1 MLNPVECTS
10 EHHSFGGDGVVFSG
24 RAEALLPRL
33 RDEYGGRIQLIYLDP
48 PFGTG
53 GSFEY
58 RDRTITHAYSDK
70 LGSKERLELMRTVL
84 LGCRELLCDSGSIYV
99 HVDYR
104 MSAAIRMIMDEIF
117 GANNLMNELI
127 WVYKS
132 GGRATRFYPRKH
144 DVILFYRK
152 TRKVFFNIA
161 AAGVPRG
168 TERRNHM
175 RRRVDDDGRIYF
187 SIRTNGREYRYYED
201 DLVYPSDVWSDI
213 EHLHQRD
220 PERTGYA
227 TQKPEAL
234 LKRIIL
240 TSSREGDTV
249 ADLFG
254 GSGTTAAAAAR
265 LGRRF
270 VSVDCSKASLLVTR
284 RRLLS
289 ASNEQNILRANRPLD
304 IRFGAD
310 HSLAPSD
317 ARELFESEPIIGGV
331 HIEASGGER
340 TPAYAAVG
348 KMLGG
353 VFMPREYLLRPS
365 EGAGLTVWEG
375 ETLHIVDSNCNQG
388 FFNFS
393 IG

>member
-1 MLNPVECTS
+1 MLNPVKCTS
-10 EHHSFGGDGVVFSG
+10 EHHSFGGDGIVFLG
-24 RAEALLPRL
+24 RTEALLPRL
-33 RDEYGGRIQLIYLDP
+33 CDEYGGRVQLIYLDP

-58 RDRTITHAYSDK
+58 KDRTVTHAYSDD
-70 LGSKERLELMRTVL
+70 LSSDERLALMRTVL

-99 HVDYR
+99 HIDYR
-104 MSAAIRMIMDEIF
+104 MSGAIRIMMDEIF

-127 WVYKS
+127 WAYKS

-168 TERRNHM
+168 AERRNHM

-234 LKRIIL
+234 LKRIIQ
-240 TSSREGDTV
+240 TSSREGDIV

-289 ASNEQNILRANRPLD
+289 ASSEQNILRASHPLH
-304 IRFGAD
+304 ICLG
-310 HSLAPSD
+310 SD
-317 ARELFESEPIIGGV
+317 CMLSPDDAKELFELEPIIGGV
-331 HIEASGGER
+331 RIAVSGGER
-340 TPAYAAVG
+340 TIAYAAAG
-348 KMLGG
+348 EMLGG
-353 VFMPREYLLRPS
+353 VFKPREYLLRPS
-365 EGAGLTVWEG
+365 AGAGLTVWEG

-388 FFNFS
+388 FFNIFIS
-393 IG
+393 